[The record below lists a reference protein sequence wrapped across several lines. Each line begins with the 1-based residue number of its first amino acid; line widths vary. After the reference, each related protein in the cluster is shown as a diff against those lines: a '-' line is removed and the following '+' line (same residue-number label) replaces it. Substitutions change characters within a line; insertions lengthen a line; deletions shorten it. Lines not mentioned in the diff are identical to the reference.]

1 MQKENPLTLL
11 EKKYEIEEIKDLV
24 DTAIR
29 EQISHRDVG
38 QVGVRFLRFCG
49 RYDLVKMSESAE
61 TTAQWLNQTYQG
73 ELNDA

>member
-1 MQKENPLTLL
+1 ML
-11 EKKYEIEEIKDLV
+11 IHLV